1 MLYTASGSLPKH
13 QYVYVVGGF
22 IGADKAVV
30 PAVWFGLHAHPARA
44 WGCTV
49 MLESGAVY
57 RNLPPHAL
65 SWTEKL
71 CNWGLAE
78 AQMWNCYGSQFSLHE
93 YTYLTGLRAVA
104 QIGKREYS
112 CTYLFT
118 AIPVGDGFTAEPT
131 QDKEFMFLRT
141 DFDRLTIQPTN
152 RVRFIDG
159 SFTRDTGWPTLS
171 VQKDVYS
178 CED

>member
-13 QYVYVVGGF
+13 QYVYVLGKFVGLEG
-22 IGADKAVV
+22 VV
-30 PAVWFGLHAHPARA
+30 PAVWFGLHAHPSRA

-65 SWTEKL
+65 TWTKTPME
-71 CNWGLAE
+71 WGLE
-78 AQMWNCYGSQFSLHE
+78 QAQLWNCYGSQFSLHE
-93 YTYLTGLRAVA
+93 YTYLTGLSAIARV
-104 QIGKREYS
+104 GKREYPS
-112 CTYLFT
+112 VYLFT

-141 DFDRLTIQPTN
+141 SLGRLTIQPTN
-152 RVRFIDG
+152 RVKFVDG
-159 SFTRDTGWPTLS
+159 SFTQDRGWPTLS
-171 VQKDVYS
+171 VQSEVYS